1 MKNRLR
7 IITGRAIVLLLTLTS
22 LLQHSQAQ
30 SLIIDNG
37 RFRVETGINFGPSFF
52 LGDLGG
58 NIGKGTRFVKD
69 LNFELTK
76 LMKGAFITVYPN
88 EWVGLRLSANYT
100 YLEGT
105 DNIIN
110 TKGVDE
116 LWRKQR
122 NLDFRSNVW
131 ELQLGA
137 EVYPLMFFKR
147 NDEDYQPRLRP
158 YGFIG
163 GGIFKFNPQG
173 SITDVNGKVT
183 WHDLHPLRTEG
194 QGMKEY
200 PTKKEYSLTQFNI
213 PMGLGMKYFL
223 SDRVNFSTEF
233 LYRKSF
239 TDYIDDVSTTYI
251 DPVYFANYMSAS
263 QAATARQIHDKTI
276 GIVLPGIT
284 RYQPGDQRG
293 NPRNQDAYFT
303 LVFKFGVKL
312 GPIYES
318 RFARNAARQTRCPAL
333 F

>member
-7 IITGRAIVLLLTLTS
+7 YFTGRVFFILLLLTTLS
-22 LLQHSQAQ
+22 SQLHAQ
-30 SLIIDNG
+30 AFIFGNG
-37 RFRVETGINFGPSFF
+37 KTKVEAGLVFGPSFF

-88 EWVGLRLSANYT
+88 DWVGLRLNAQYT

-137 EVYPLMFFKR
+137 EIYPLMFFKR
-147 NDEDYQPRLRP
+147 FDEEYQPRLRP

-173 SITDVNGKVT
+173 SLTDANGNVT

-194 QGMKEY
+194 QGMAEY
-200 PTKKEYSLTQFNI
+200 PDKKPYSLTQFNI
-213 PMGLGMKYFL
+213 PMGMGLKYFV
-223 SDRVNFSTEF
+223 SDRVNISGEF

-251 DPVYFANYMSAS
+251 DPVYFANYMSAQ
-263 QAATARQIHDKTI
+263 QASIARQIHDKTI

-303 LVFKFGVKL
+303 LVAKIGIRL
-312 GPIYES
+312 GPIYNS
-318 RFARNAARQTRCPAL
+318 IYDRNAARQTRCPAL

>member
-7 IITGRAIVLLLTLTS
+7 FFTGRCFIVLLLFTAFSSNLRA
-22 LLQHSQAQ
+22 QA
-30 SLIIDNG
+30 LIFGNG
-37 RFRVETGINFGPSFF
+37 KTKIETGLIFGPSFF
-52 LGDLGG
+52 LGDMGG

-76 LMKGAFITVYPN
+76 LMKGVFVTVYPN
-88 EWVGLRLSANYT
+88 EWLGLRLNVHYT
-100 YLEGT
+100 YLEAT

-131 ELQLGA
+131 ELQLGT
-137 EVYPLMFFKR
+137 EIYPLMFFKR
-147 NDEDYQPRLRP
+147 YDEDYAPRLRP
-158 YGFIG
+158 YGYIG
-163 GGIFKFNPQG
+163 AGIFRFNPQG
-173 SITDVNGKVT
+173 SITDANGKVT

-200 PTKKEYSLTQFNI
+200 PNKKEYSLTQFNI
-213 PMGLGMKYFL
+213 PMGLGLKYFF

-251 DPVYFANYMSAS
+251 DPVHFANYMSAE
-263 QAATARQIHDKTI
+263 QAAIARRIHDKTI

-303 LVFKFGVKL
+303 LAFKLGIRL